1 MNKWRKGGDRVK
13 ASELI
18 NFLDELAIQ
27 RGQFKTCYL
36 YSLAFERHYM
46 KVRELTESDT
56 RKIGIPVLF
65 LDIKGRGKT
74 QSLNG
79 IYETTADIDKVTKKF
94 VYAYVHNVGENG
106 EGRVLH
112 IRKNSPILNVIT
124 K

>member
-1 MNKWRKGGDRVK
+1 MK
-13 ASELI
+13 AEDLI
-18 NFLDELAIQ
+18 NFLDDLSIQ
-27 RGQFKTCYL
+27 KNQFITCYMHARA
-36 YSLAFERHYM
+36 LARGSM
-46 KVRELTESDT
+46 KVRSLTESDT
-56 RKIGIPVLF
+56 RKIGVPVLF

-112 IRKNSPILNVIT
+112 IRKNTPILNVIT

>member
-1 MNKWRKGGDRVK
+1 MK
-13 ASELI
+13 AKDLI
-18 NFLDELAIQ
+18 DFLDELSIQ
-27 RGQFKTCYL
+27 SGQFRTCYAHTVAL
-36 YSLAFERHYM
+36 ERGYRR
-46 KVRELTESDT
+46 VRELTESDT

-94 VYAYVHNVGENG
+94 VYAYVHNVSENG

-112 IRKNSPILNVIT
+112 IRKDSPILSVIT
-124 K
+124 RDIRRK